1 MRNWR
6 AWLQAFIDLVAM
18 TILLC
23 VLVVAITLLF
33 GTEKQANDLGLLFL
47 SVRRSLG
54 L

>member
-1 MRNWR
+1 MRDWR
-6 AWLQAFIDLVAM
+6 MWLQAFVDLIVMA
-18 TILLC
+18 IVLC
-23 VLVVAITLLF
+23 VLIVAITLLF

>member
-1 MRNWR
+1 MRDWR
-6 AWLQAFIDLVAM
+6 VWLQAFVDLIALAM
-18 TILLC
+18 LLC